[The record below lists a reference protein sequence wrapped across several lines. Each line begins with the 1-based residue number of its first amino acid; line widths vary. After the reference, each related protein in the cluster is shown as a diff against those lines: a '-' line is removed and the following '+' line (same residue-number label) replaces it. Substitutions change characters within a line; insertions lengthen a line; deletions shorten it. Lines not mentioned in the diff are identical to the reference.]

1 MSYRMKESTML
12 GKSAMIAFALAAA
25 IAIPA
30 AATAEP
36 GIPSAP
42 QLKTT
47 VTTVVG
53 AAAAAVNAAVPAT
66 KPARPA
72 PHTRTIVF
80 HEHYKLATIVIKNGK
95 RTYRQLPARHI
106 ARQLSTATTSCPPSD
121 GYLHCVHVP
130 LLGPLINGC
139 NGDVVELQD
148 GSDWQFM
155 DGLTVDPV
163 TGAVT
168 TKNRSNWQGV
178 HGVAP
183 DGTLSSAADT
193 QREQSSFVPF
203 SPLTGASFSQTIDE
217 NYELISQGS
226 DPNQV
231 IHMST
236 VLSVVVHPD
245 FTVDSTT
252 TVTGPDNPCRG

>member
-1 MSYRMKESTML
+1 ML
-12 GKSAMIAFALAAA
+12 GKSATVAIALAAA

-30 AATAEP
+30 AATAGP
-36 GIPSAP
+36 GIPSVP
-42 QLKTT
+42 QLTTT

-53 AAAAAVNAAVPAT
+53 AAASAVNTALPAT
-66 KPARPA
+66 KPGKPA
-72 PHTRTIVF
+72 PHTRTIVV
-80 HEHYKLATIVIKNGK
+80 HEHYKLATIVYKNGT
-95 RTYRQLPARHI
+95 RTYRQLPAQRI
-106 ARQLSTATTSCPPSD
+106 ARQLATATVNCPPSG
-121 GYLHCVHVP
+121 GYLHCIHVP
-130 LLGPLINGC
+130 LLGPLVNGC
-139 NGDVVELQD
+139 NGDIVELQD

-163 TGAVT
+163 TGTIT
-168 TKNRSNWQGV
+168 TQNRSNWQGV
-178 HGVAP
+178 HGVAG
-183 DGTLSSAADT
+183 DGTYYSGADT
-193 QREQSSFVPF
+193 QKERSAFVPF
-203 SPLTGASFSQTIDE
+203 NPVTGASFSQTIDE

-236 VLSVVVHPD
+236 VLAVVVHPD